1 MMYQKARS
9 PRRFGT
15 PRAESHYLVKR
26 ITTME
31 QNARYQES
39 LTKLAKELNKPVE
52 QLTELERNEALNRIG
67 LSVLDLD
74 IP

>member
-1 MMYQKARS
+1 
-9 PRRFGT
+9 
-15 PRAESHYLVKR
+15 
-26 ITTME
+26 ME